1 MRYALQSNQNVRPC
15 VGYTQG
21 IQFHRE
27 CGLIMIGFMQFVF
40 SDARDAEGVVVSLIT
55 L

>member
-1 MRYALQSNQNVRPC
+1 MIQFLKSDKMLDP

>member
-1 MRYALQSNQNVRPC
+1 MIQFLKSDKMLDP

-27 CGLIMIGFMQFVF
+27 CGLIMVGFIVCFF
-40 SDARDAEGVVVSLIT
+40 
-55 L
+55 